1 MDRKDT
7 DKLTAKSSTIF
18 IATSDATR
26 VYRSVREVPAELRRR
41 LQETTSGANS
51 ATILIADKRG
61 REELVR
67 ALQGLPSEVQ
77 SRLANTVRANQQRQA
92 QTPRPA
98 PRRLRIPLWLEI
110 LGPVALGAAAWY
122 FTYIR

>member
-1 MDRKDT
+1 MDRKDS

-18 IATSDATR
+18 IGTSDATR
-26 VYRSVREVPAELRRR
+26 VYRSVREVPADMRRR
-41 LQETTSGANS
+41 LQESTSGANS

-77 SRLANTVRANQQRQA
+77 SRLANTVRANQQRKA
-92 QTPRPA
+92 QSPRPPA
-98 PRRLRIPLWLEI
+98 RRINVRLWVEI
-110 LGPVALGAAAWY
+110 LAPVALGAAAWY
-122 FTYIR
+122 FTWR